1 MEAILEF
8 DIAFFRFV
16 EEHLWSPALDA
27 VMVAVTTL
35 GDGGL
40 IWIALGAVLLFFKNY
55 RRFGIMI
62 FVALLFSLIINDN
75 ILKPLIARPRPFDL
89 ESWKTI
95 FVYPELIERPSS
107 LSFPSG
113 HSSSS
118 LAAAVVLLFS
128 KNKKLG
134 IPVLVFALLMAFS
147 RIYVHVHYA
156 TDVFAGIVA
165 GTVYALLA
173 VLLVSRLEPLIKA
186 KIATARE
193 KKKPGV

>member
-1 MEAILEF
+1 MEAILAF
-8 DIAFFRFV
+8 DMAVFRFV
-16 EEHLWSPALDA
+16 EEHLWCPALDA
-27 VMVAVTTL
+27 VMVTVTTL

-40 IWIALGAVLLFFKNY
+40 IWIALGVVLLFFRNY
-55 RRFGIMI
+55 RKFGIMI

-89 ESWKTI
+89 DAWKGT
-95 FVYPELIERPSS
+95 FVYPELITRPSS

-186 KIATARE
+186 KIAAARE